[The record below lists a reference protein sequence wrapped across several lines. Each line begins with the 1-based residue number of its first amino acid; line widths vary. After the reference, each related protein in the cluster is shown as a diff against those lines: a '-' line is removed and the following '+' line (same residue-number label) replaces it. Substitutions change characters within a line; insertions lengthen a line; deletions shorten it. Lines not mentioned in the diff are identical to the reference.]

1 MLEALTVVLVFGAV
15 FLIVIGL
22 RGSAFDPVDERLRSV
37 HANMRAHNPALAQ
50 PLVQRTAIPVTGA
63 IVQLLVRFLPVTWIN
78 DADERLKWA
87 GNPITLPGYILI
99 WTMLSVSFAVVGI
112 LVGASSGII
121 GALLGGVIGLAFGLY
136 LPRLWLR
143 ARISQRKFL
152 TRKGLP
158 DALDLMTTSVEAGL
172 SLDSALVRV
181 AEFQRGP
188 FQDELIRAM
197 QDVTL
202 GKSRREAL
210 DELCDR
216 LNVPE
221 VTSFVQTIHQ
231 AEITGTPVGRV
242 LRVQAE
248 QVRIRRRQTA
258 EAQAQRVPVMM
269 VFPLVFFIFPSLFVV
284 LLGPAAITIIDLL
297 SSEQPFR

>member
-1 MLEALTVVLVFGAV
+1 MLEAITVMMVFASV
-15 FLIVIGL
+15 FLVVIGL
-22 RGSAFDPVDERLRSV
+22 RGHTFDPVEERLRAV
-37 HANMRAHNPALAQ
+37 HANMRARNPALAQ
-50 PLVQRTAIPVTGA
+50 PFVQRAAGPVTGA
-63 IVQLLVRFLPVTWIN
+63 IVQFIARFLPQTWIRE
-78 DADERLKWA
+78 ADERLERA
-87 GNPITLPGYILI
+87 GNPITLPGYILLWSLI
-99 WTMLSVSFAVVGI
+99 AFGFA
-112 LVGASSGII
+112 LI
-121 GALLGGVIGLAFGLY
+121 GALFGNSAGPVGIPVGFFLGLAAGVY

-143 ARISQRKFL
+143 ARVSQRAFL

-197 QDVTL
+197 QNVTL

-210 DELCDR
+210 DELDER
-216 LNVPE
+216 LGVSE
-221 VTSFVQTIHQ
+221 VSTFVQAVHQ
-231 AEITGTPVGRV
+231 AEITGTPIGHV

-248 QVRIRRRQTA
+248 QVRIKRRQAA

-269 VFPLVFFIFPSLFVV
+269 VIPLVLFIFPSLFVV
-284 LLGPAAITIIDLL
+284 LLGPAAITIVDLL
-297 SSEQPFR
+297 GNDQFR